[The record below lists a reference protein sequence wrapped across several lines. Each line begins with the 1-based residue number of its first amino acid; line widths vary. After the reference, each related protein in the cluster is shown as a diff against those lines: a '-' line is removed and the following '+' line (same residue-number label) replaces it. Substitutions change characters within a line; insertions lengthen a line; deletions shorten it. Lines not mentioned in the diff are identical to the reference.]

1 MQNSDALSIEKPSL
15 PGGGGS
21 LNGMGES
28 LRAAGPDG
36 TASLTLP
43 LPVSAGRGVAPQL
56 ALSYSSGA
64 GNGPFALGWSCEPG
78 AISVRTSQ
86 GVPQYQGADTYLGPD
101 GEVLEPVADEPGN
114 PVTRR
119 ADALLGRALSQ
130 PYRVTRWQPRIL
142 TGPVRL
148 EFWEP
153 EHAGED
159 KPFWVLFSPEGQ
171 IHLFGMHTHA
181 RVADPDNDSH
191 IARWLMEETLTPTGE
206 HIYYYWRSEDDT
218 GCDESERSGHPDAGA
233 QRYLARVSYGN
244 IRPDAALMAVAGV
257 PAEDAW
263 LFHLVFDYGERDPSL
278 QVAPGYHTSQP
289 WRCRPDSFSRY
300 EYGFEL
306 RTRRLCR
313 QVLMFHR
320 LRSLAGEAQPD
331 EVPALVSRLILDY
344 DLNARV
350 SLLLS
355 ARGVAHEEDGKP
367 VMQPPLEL
375 EYQRVDDP
383 VGQVWHEAHGFG
395 KMNAFQPWQLVDL
408 YGEGLPGILWHDPRG
423 AWWYQ
428 PPVRDTTA
436 AGQDAVTYAAPE
448 PLPAIPAQREGAMLM
463 DVNGDGRLDWVVTH
477 SGLRGYHSMQA
488 DQAWTSFI
496 PLASVPT
503 EYFHPS
509 ALLADISGA
518 GLPDLA
524 LIGPKSV
531 RVWQNNRQGW
541 ETARDAG
548 QDNALPLPV
557 PGFDARVM
565 VGFSDMNGSGR
576 SHLVQITAD
585 AVSYWPNLGHGKF
598 GQPVAI
604 PGFSITEGTFDPD
617 RVYLAD
623 IDGSGT
629 TDLLYAHG
637 DHLALYVNESG
648 NRFAG
653 PLRLSLPEGVRFDD
667 TCRLQIADV
676 QGLGTGSVILT
687 VPHHNVRHFCLT
699 LTGQKPW
706 LLNEIN
712 NNMGASTT
720 LFYRSSAQFWLDE
733 KSEAAAA
740 GKTVT
745 GYLPFPVHLLH
756 RTLVLDEITGNRLS
770 GHTEYAHGAWDGRE
784 REYRG
789 FARVTQTDTDELA
802 NGSRGSDLPVPVA
815 LRRIS
820 WFATGL
826 PEIDKLLPA
835 EFWSGDTRAFPYLSP
850 RFTRFNPDT
859 QRDEAIDPDDEQ
871 AYWLHRALKGAL
883 LRQEV
888 FGEDGSGQA
897 GVPYNVSESRPQVR
911 LLSAHAVM
919 VFTGETREWVYE
931 RVIDDPQCH
940 QTLLLNSDALGYPL
954 AVLSIAYPRRE
965 PPAVSPY
972 PDSLPETLFASS
984 YDEQQHVLRLN
995 LTRTSWHHLVHN
1007 DFWLP
1012 GLPQARRAD
1021 ARTFTAES
1029 MPAQGISLEWIT
1041 GEGRDLLP
1049 GREQDYL
1056 GHESVHYLME
1066 DDTPVYP
1073 PRTVCTE
1080 TAEFDRHALTAFD
1093 GVFNGEELE
1102 EKLTA
1107 AGWISVPVPFS
1118 DNSNF
1123 RVWAG
1128 QHGFTDFAGPDG
1140 FYRPLA
1146 QRETLLTGKKYLTWD
1161 THFCGV
1167 IREESPSGLRAE
1179 ARYDY
1184 RFMTPISTLDAND
1197 NTTAVTVDAFGRVT
1211 SIRFW
1216 GLEEGVM
1223 SGYTSPEEEA
1233 TPFRVA
1239 ESVEQGLQVSPGI
1252 PVAGFIVYAPMSWMP
1267 ADPGE
1272 ASGNAYTGRL
1282 ALKRYLRQYPG
1293 RSADMRGLLPP
1304 HTLNVTTDR
1313 YDSDPEQQL
1322 SQSLSFSDGFGR
1334 SLQTSVRHEAGE
1346 AWQLNEETSSLIV
1359 SDDGLPA
1366 SRHTEFRWAISG
1378 RTEYDG
1384 KGRPYR
1390 TYLPYFLNSWRYVGD
1405 DSARQDLFADTTFYD
1420 APGREVSV
1428 VTAAG
1433 WLRRTTHTPWFVVR
1447 EDENDTASEILEKNH
1462 D

>member
-1 MQNSDALSIEKPSL
+1 
-15 PGGGGS
+15 
-21 LNGMGES
+21 
-28 LRAAGPDG
+28 
-36 TASLTLP
+36 
-43 LPVSAGRGVAPQL
+43 
-56 ALSYSSGA
+56 
-64 GNGPFALGWSCEPG
+64 
-78 AISVRTSQ
+78 
-86 GVPQYQGADTYLGPD
+86 
-101 GEVLEPVADEPGN
+101 
-114 PVTRR
+114 
-119 ADALLGRALSQ
+119 
-130 PYRVTRWQPRIL
+130 
-142 TGPVRL
+142 
-148 EFWEP
+148 
-153 EHAGED
+153 
-159 KPFWVLFSPEGQ
+159 
-171 IHLFGMHTHA
+171 
-181 RVADPDNDSH
+181 
-191 IARWLMEETLTPTGE
+191 
-206 HIYYYWRSEDDT
+206 
-218 GCDESERSGHPDAGA
+218 
-233 QRYLARVSYGN
+233 
-244 IRPDAALMAVAGV
+244 
-257 PAEDAW
+257 
-263 LFHLVFDYGERDPSL
+263 
-278 QVAPGYHTSQP
+278 
-289 WRCRPDSFSRY
+289 
-300 EYGFEL
+300 
-306 RTRRLCR
+306 
-313 QVLMFHR
+313 
-320 LRSLAGEAQPD
+320 
-331 EVPALVSRLILDY
+331 
-344 DLNARV
+344 
-350 SLLLS
+350 
-355 ARGVAHEEDGKP
+355 
-367 VMQPPLEL
+367 
-375 EYQRVDDP
+375 
-383 VGQVWHEAHGFG
+383 
-395 KMNAFQPWQLVDL
+395 
-408 YGEGLPGILWHDPRG
+408 
-423 AWWYQ
+423 
-428 PPVRDTTA
+428 
-436 AGQDAVTYAAPE
+436 
-448 PLPAIPAQREGAMLM
+448 MLM

-541 ETARDAG
+541 ETARDAV

-576 SHLVQITAD
+576 SHLVQVTAD
-585 AVSYWPNLGHGKF
+585 AVIYWPNLGHGKF

-770 GHTEYAHGAWDGRE
+770 GQTEYAHGAWDGRE

-802 NGSRGSDLPVPVA
+802 NGSRGSDLPVPAA
-815 LRRIS
+815 LRSIS

-859 QRDEAIDPDDEQ
+859 QRDEAIDPDEEQ

-919 VFTGETREWVYE
+919 VFTGEAREWVYE

-1012 GLPQARRAD
+1012 GLPSARRAD
-1021 ARTFTAES
+1021 ARTFTPES

-1184 RFMTPISTLDAND
+1184 RFMTPIRTLDAND

-1267 ADPGE
+1267 ADPAE

-1378 RTEYDG
+1378 RTEFDG

-1390 TYLPYFLNSWRYVGD
+1390 TYLPYFLNSWRYAGD
-1405 DSARQDLFADTTFYD
+1405 DSARQDLFADTTYYD

>member
-1 MQNSDALSIEKPSL
+1 MQNSDTLRIEKPSL
-15 PGGGGS
+15 PGSGGS

-56 ALSYSSGA
+56 ALSYSSAA
-64 GNGPFALGWSCEPG
+64 GNGPFALGWHCEPG

-86 GVPQYQGADTYLGPD
+86 GVPKYQGADTYLGPD
-101 GEVLEPVADEPGN
+101 GEVLVPVADESGN

-130 PYRVTRWQPRIL
+130 PHRVTCWQPCIL

-159 KPFWVLFSPEGQ
+159 KSFWVLFSPEGQ
-171 IHLFGMHTHA
+171 IHLFGKHSHA

-218 GCDESERSGHPDAGA
+218 GCDDSERSVHPDAGA
-233 QRYLARVSYGN
+233 QRYLARISYGN
-244 IRPDAALMAVAGV
+244 IRPDAALMAVTGV
-257 PAEDAW
+257 PAEDVW

-278 QVAPGYHTSQP
+278 QVVPGYHTSQP

-320 LRSLAGEAQPD
+320 LQSLAGEAQPD
-331 EVPALVSRLILDY
+331 EVPALVSRLLLDY

-355 ARGVAHEEDGKP
+355 ARSVAHEEDGKL
-367 VMQPPLEL
+367 VMSPPLEL

-383 VGQVWHEAHGFG
+383 VSQVWHEAHGFS

-408 YGEGLPGILWHDPRG
+408 YGEGLPGILWQEPGG

-428 PPVRDTTA
+428 SPVRDTTA
-436 AGQDAVTYAAPE
+436 AAQDAVTYAAPE

-477 SGLRGYHSMQA
+477 SGLQGYHSMEA
-488 DQAWTSFI
+488 DREWTSFI
-496 PLASVPT
+496 PLANVPT

-548 QDNALPLPV
+548 QDNAFPLPV
-557 PGFDARVM
+557 SGFDDRVM

-576 SHLVQITAD
+576 SHLVQVTAD

-653 PLRLSLPEGVRFDD
+653 PLRLPLPEGIRFDD

-706 LLNEIN
+706 LLDEIN

-733 KSEAAAA
+733 KSEATAAC
-740 GKTVT
+740 KPVT

-802 NGSRGSDLPVPVA
+802 NGSRGSDLPVPAA
-815 LRRIS
+815 LRSIS

-835 EFWSGDTRAFPYLSP
+835 EFWSGDTRAFQYLSP

-859 QRDEAIDPDDEQ
+859 QRDEVIDPDEEQ
-871 AYWLHRALKGAL
+871 TYWLHRALKGAL

-888 FGEDGSGQA
+888 YGEDGSGQA

-919 VFTGETREWVYE
+919 VFTGEVREWVYE

-965 PPAVSPY
+965 QPAVSPY

-984 YDEQQHVLRLN
+984 YDKQQHVLRLN

-1012 GLPQARRAD
+1012 GLPSARRAD

-1041 GEGRDLLP
+1041 GEGHDLLP

-1056 GHESVHYLME
+1056 GHESVNYIMQGDSLA
-1066 DDTPVYP
+1066 YP
-1073 PRTVCTE
+1073 PRIAYTE
-1080 TAEFDRHALTAFD
+1080 TAEFDQAALSAFD
-1093 GVFNGEELE
+1093 GVLEGDELE
-1102 EKLTA
+1102 QELNN
-1107 AGWISVPVPFS
+1107 AGWVTVQVPFQNNS
-1118 DNSNF
+1118 DL
-1123 RVWAG
+1123 RVRAG
-1128 QHGFTDFAGPDG
+1128 RRSYTDFAGPEG
-1140 FYRPLA
+1140 FFRPLA
-1146 QRETLLTGKKYLTWD
+1146 QRETLLTGKKTIGWD
-1161 THFCGV
+1161 THYCVV
-1167 IREESPSGLRAE
+1167 IREENPSGLKVE
-1179 ARYDY
+1179 ASYDY
-1184 RFMTPISTLDAND
+1184 RFLTPIRTLDAND
-1197 NTTAVTVDAFGRVT
+1197 NTTAITYDALGRVSST
-1211 SIRFW
+1211 RFW
-1216 GLEEGVM
+1216 GTEEERKC
-1223 SGYTSPEEEA
+1223 GYTPPEDEVI
-1233 TPFRVA
+1233 PFLVPNDVNDA
-1239 ESVEQGLQVSPGI
+1239 LEDSAGI
-1252 PVAGFIVYAPMSWMP
+1252 PVAGFVIYASHSWMP
-1267 ADPGE
+1267 LLP
-1272 ASGNAYTGRL
+1272 ASLTAPSLSGTLIGRL
-1282 ALKRYLRQYPG
+1282 ALKRYLRQHPD
-1293 RSADMRGLLPP
+1293 SHITTSSLLPP
-1304 HTLNVTTDR
+1304 HTLTVSTDR

-1322 SQSLSFSDGFGR
+1322 LQMFNFSDGFGR
-1334 SLQTSVRHEAGE
+1334 PLQTSIRHEAGE
-1346 AWQLNEETSSLIV
+1346 AWQLNETDALIATDA
-1359 SDDGLPA
+1359 SGQPA
-1366 SRHTEFRWAISG
+1366 SQYIHFRWAISG
-1378 RTEYDG
+1378 RTEFDA
-1384 KGRPYR
+1384 KGRARR
-1390 TYLPYFLNSWRYVGD
+1390 TYLPYFLNNWRYVND

-1420 APGREVSV
+1420 VLGRETSV
-1428 VTAAG
+1428 LTAKG
-1433 WLRRTTHTPWFVVR
+1433 WLRRNLYTPWFVIN
-1447 EDENDTASEILEKNH
+1447 EDENDTADETS
-1462 D
+1462 